1 MAMPQLQKTIHD
13 LVSDLY
19 SRGELEEA
27 AVALSA
33 AIAEGQ
39 SAELWSDWGA
49 VQAARGSA
57 PDAELAFRRALRM
70 DSGWRAAA
78 ENLGVLLYEQGRF
91 AEAGSY
97 LEQALAV
104 AENAGQA
111 APDEQQRAQRE
122 VLQRMLQECA
132 SSTVKSERRETAAA
146 AVEANTPAKT
156 ATQALEENTLSTE
169 KQSDQGGDSDR
180 LRADARKV
188 AAAMEDAKK
197 IDGAYD
203 EWCSTVFGQRIPV
216 PGIRVGVSWAEDSPW
231 GLRAYNAMATLE
243 CEYALELLRE
253 MSRSRRYGPRIPAQ
267 VQFLRRPRDGPSF
280 TRTAS
285 SM

>member
-1 MAMPQLQKTIHD
+1 MLLISAKQRRWCARSNRVLRLTESRMVMPQLQKTIHD

-78 ENLGVLLYEQGRF
+78 ENLGVLLYEQGRL
-91 AEAGSY
+91 AEAGPY

-104 AENAGQA
+104 SETATHP
-111 APDEQQRAQRE
+111 APDQQQLGQRD

-132 SSTVKSERRETAAA
+132 SDAAKNGLRETLVAAA
-146 AVEANTPAKT
+146 GKKTPAKT
-156 ATQALEENTLSTE
+156 AAQA
-169 KQSDQGGDSDR
+169 
-180 LRADARKV
+180 
-188 AAAMEDAKK
+188 
-197 IDGAYD
+197 
-203 EWCSTVFGQRIPV
+203 
-216 PGIRVGVSWAEDSPW
+216 AEQE
-231 GLRAYNAMATLE
+231 T
-243 CEYALELLRE
+243 
-253 MSRSRRYGPRIPAQ
+253 
-267 VQFLRRPRDGPSF
+267 
-280 TRTAS
+280 
-285 SM
+285 